1 MDLKKFSYELIGKN
15 PDYVQEYLSKL
26 GYLVKIQ
33 ALEPKKDKEILA
45 DEITINLKE
54 ETENTITI
62 ITSKFKK
69 YIWCISYIFF
79 HYKMFCKIY

>member
-15 PDYVQEYLSKL
+15 LAYVQEYLSKL

-33 ALEPKKDKEILA
+33 ALEPKKDKEILT

-69 YIWCISYIFF
+69 YI
-79 HYKMFCKIY
+79 